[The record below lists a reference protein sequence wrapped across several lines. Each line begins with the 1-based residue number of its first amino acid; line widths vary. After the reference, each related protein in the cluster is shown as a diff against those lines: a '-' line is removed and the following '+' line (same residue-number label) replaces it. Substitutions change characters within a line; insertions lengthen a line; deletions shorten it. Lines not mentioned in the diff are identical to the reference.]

1 MSQRGDGANET
12 PSTPTVSNT
21 EFLEEL
27 RKGAAPGDSLWLAH
41 FIGDPEH
48 AQGNWA
54 GRAYGADD
62 HARREADDPGWHRQ
76 NTYFA
81 VSSVRKDGDGRLAR
95 RLGNLGRP
103 LALVIDDPDDSKL
116 NGTPSWVLETSP
128 NNYQIGVFIDI
139 EDDEIPIFNALVR
152 RMSKAGM
159 MGHDTSGNNAVRYV
173 RLPMGMN
180 LKPRDSGPFKT
191 VMRVWNP
198 GQRLGL
204 ADAAMVFG
212 VDLDVVI
219 KEMITNTLTDDSG
232 ITYSADRPGDAGVDA
247 EGREL
252 ALAAMARDILT
263 GNSLHDPT
271 MRLAASLVA
280 SGMAGGAAVNLIRG
294 LMDASMAPR
303 DDRWTERWKD
313 VPRLVRQAQEKFPFS
328 PRDREPR
335 ERPKVQALSA
345 AAMGLPKVSELTDL
359 TVGLGLKVTARPP
372 AWVEPSTPAGVDG
385 APVGVIPESEPR
397 VATEENP
404 GSGVQNPGVVTA
416 AWVAPATVVAA
427 EPVVYL
433 KSLGEMA
440 KSRSRVDWLVA
451 GYLEANCLSMMYGP
465 SGGGKSFVALSLGLA
480 VARGTPWYGHKVKQ
494 GMVIYVCGEGFEGL
508 DRRAQAYIKHNKMT
522 AEEADAV
529 PFYRTMKRVDISDHE
544 SVAELA
550 EVVAETQRL
559 KGGGPVGM
567 VQIDTFNRNMSGD
580 ENTQKDVTLF
590 FTNVIEMIQM
600 RFKCHVMVV
609 HHSGHGMDR
618 ARGSSVMRATVDQE
632 FYVRPEGKGSLS
644 FACKKMKDA
653 DEPPTLMF
661 DITSVTLIEETQF
674 EAGDTSAVLE
684 PHGDPLDA
692 VIHTTKDKKQITKRD
707 IIAIAPRTRNEP
719 IKDLCVLLS
728 VANSTFGRL
737 LQLLADEGLLVK
749 KTDTGKT
756 RDTYY
761 EVSEIG
767 VMKATRDGHDVTV
780 GGKKVQGKNPP
791 PVSASADEDDD
802 LSDEAGEA
810 GEEL

>member
-1 MSQRGDGANET
+1 MMSQRGDGANET
-12 PSTPTVSNT
+12 PSTPIVSNT
-21 EFLEEL
+21 EFVEEL

-41 FIGDPEH
+41 FIGDPNRER
-48 AQGNWA
+48 GEWL

-62 HARREADDPGWHRQ
+62 HAKREADDPGWHRQ

-81 VSSVRKDGDGRLAR
+81 VSSVQRDADGRLAR

-103 LALVIDDPDDSKL
+103 LALVVDDPDYSKL

-128 NNYQIGVFIDI
+128 NNYQIGVFLDI
-139 EDDEIPIFNALVR
+139 EDDEIPVFNALVR

-219 KEMITNTLTDDSG
+219 KEMITNTLTDDSR
-232 ITYSADRPGDAGVDA
+232 ITYGADRPGDAGTDA

-252 ALAAMARDILT
+252 AIATMARDILT

-280 SGMAGGAAVNLIRG
+280 SGLAGGAAVNLIRG
-294 LMDASMAPR
+294 LMDASMADR

-313 VPRLVRQAQEKFPFS
+313 VPRLVRQAQEKFS
-328 PRDREPR
+328 PAQREPR

-345 AAMGLPKVSELTDL
+345 VAMGLPKVSDLTDL
-359 TVGLGLKVTARPP
+359 TVGLGLNVTARAP
-372 AWVEPSTPAGVDG
+372 AWVEPSLVIQESETT
-385 APVGVIPESEPR
+385 VIPGAVTVISAPAADR
-397 VATEENP
+397 
-404 GSGVQNPGVVTA
+404 GVNLGGPSAEA
-416 AWVAPATVVAA
+416 AWVAPATVVVA

-644 FACKKMKDA
+644 FTCKKMKDA

-707 IIAIAPRTRNEP
+707 IISIAKRTRDEP
-719 IKDLCVLLS
+719 IRDLCVGLS
-728 VANSTFGRL
+728 VTKSTLGRL
-737 LQLLADEGLLVK
+737 LNKLADDGMLIK
-749 KTDTGKT
+749 KNDTGKK
-756 RDTYY
+756 DDVYY

-767 VMKATRDGHDVTV
+767 VAKASRDGHDVTV
-780 GGKKVQGKNPP
+780 GGKKVQRKNAP
-791 PVSASADEDDD
+791 PVSASAVEDDD
-802 LSDEAGEA
+802 QDDEAGED